1 MSNEKYHSLNYNH
14 ETINA
19 LLEKIEKNHVLTE
32 EQFIQLRDTVRF
44 VTDFDGDYEKLHN
57 KPQIPTNI
65 SQLKNDVGYSVLS
78 LESIRDWVEALI
90 NEAELNYEDNYV
102 NQKSLNTL
110 FNAVYEKIE
119 VEINSLER
127 RIETFFASK
136 DDLKNNEYEL
146 EEHKHSPKDIKS
158 CIQNEN
164 FYTLVDD
171 LEQLSN
177 EIASYRGRIDRLLS
191 EVTGSN
197 KKIKE
202 MENAVKTFKCHTIKQ
217 VDNMQMN
224 LSDKADKNHIHED
237 IENRLNEL
245 KESSYH
251 INKTV
256 LDTIDSGNL
265 DKWNATTSFVGNI
278 LTLNLGDAKRE
289 GLLDIWK
296 TANSRITT
304 TNVGGIPTGTDL
316 RGKTIYEI
324 LKMMLFEEGVEE
336 DKEYIS
342 KEYLEDYI
350 KNNCV
355 SKEHTHECNDAKS
368 VDGFSF
374 WHGTQ
379 EEYDNI
385 GTKDPKTVYMIKE
398 K

>member
-32 EQFIQLRDTVRF
+32 EQFIQLRDTIRF

-336 DKEYIS
+336 NKEYIN

-385 GTKDPKTVYMIKE
+385 ETKDPKTVYMIKE